1 MMKPPAKPE
10 PALAPE
16 RSLREKL
23 ALLLLGLLAG
33 LGALWFK
40 QAVLLPWV
48 AELAAAPPARR
59 YWGLPG
65 PTLLSHLLFVGL
77 PLLAALPSLALL
89 WRGGRI
95 LRSGQV
101 PPPGERVF
109 RRTRIRRG
117 ARARWV
123 GYAHL
128 LPTPLLL
135 ALALWGWGQAAR
147 WNPTSGAP

>member
-1 MMKPPAKPE
+1 MMKPPSKPE
-10 PALAPE
+10 PEPAHAPE

-48 AELAAAPPARR
+48 AELA
-59 YWGLPG
+59 
-65 PTLLSHLLFVGL
+65 
-77 PLLAALPSLALL
+77 
-89 WRGGRI
+89 
-95 LRSGQV
+95 

-117 ARARWV
+117 ARARWA